1 MIIVLTLFGSSF
13 VTLVQ
18 FFDPLSQNYFTCCY
32 SILCSFWTFI
42 LAFVPFNYLPFLAP
56 ALSIYLPSA
65 SIICALKP
73 TSSRAMSPFTLALLA
88 SVALSTSCHTSY
100 SCRLPLSRSD
110 SCAPPTPFFHS
121 IHPSRNIITPLT
133 TPSSIQTS
141 SSNPVSKIQEET
153 TTHSK
158 ISNQEPISSSSSTAS
173 TKRTLSDR
181 SPQLQPFDQVSRPNR
196 KLKSH
201 NIDFIMN
208 PQATL
213 DFGPT
218 QQPTHQ
224 SPVLTVDQPLDFGL
238 PSSVP
243 DWFRPFQARLLHV
256 ESLVQENQC
265 LREELKVAQA
275 RIAELEAPQA
285 QQPQQQP
292 KPSAGTEASKQLL

>member
-1 MIIVLTLFGSSF
+1 MLTLATPPCLLIKKIFYLGQTDTSSF
-13 VTLVQ
+13 VSLIVR
-18 FFDPLSQNYFTCCY
+18 
-32 SILCSFWTFI
+32 
-42 LAFVPFNYLPFLAP
+42 
-56 ALSIYLPSA
+56 
-65 SIICALKP
+65 P
-73 TSSRAMSPFTLALLA
+73 T
-88 SVALSTSCHTSY
+88 
-100 SCRLPLSRSD
+100 
-110 SCAPPTPFFHS
+110 S

-133 TPSSIQTS
+133 TPLSVQTS

-181 SPQLQPFDQVSRPNR
+181 SPQLQPLDQVSRPNR
-196 KLKSH
+196 KIKSH

-265 LREELKVAQA
+265 LREELKAAQA

-285 QQPQQQP
+285 QQLQQQP

>member
-1 MIIVLTLFGSSF
+1 MI
-13 VTLVQ
+13 
-18 FFDPLSQNYFTCCY
+18 C
-32 SILCSFWTFI
+32 
-42 LAFVPFNYLPFLAP
+42 
-56 ALSIYLPSA
+56 
-65 SIICALKP
+65 
-73 TSSRAMSPFTLALLA
+73 
-88 SVALSTSCHTSY
+88 
-100 SCRLPLSRSD
+100 
-110 SCAPPTPFFHS
+110 S

-133 TPSSIQTS
+133 TPLSVQTS

-181 SPQLQPFDQVSRPNR
+181 SPQLQPLDQVSRPNR

-208 PQATL
+208 PNATL
-213 DFGPT
+213 DFG
-218 QQPTHQ
+218 PTHQ

-256 ESLVQENQC
+256 ESLVQENQR
-265 LREELKVAQA
+265 LREELKAAQ
-275 RIAELEAPQA
+275 APQA
-285 QQPQQQP
+285 
-292 KPSAGTEASKQLL
+292 

>member
-1 MIIVLTLFGSSF
+1 MESVNILT
-13 VTLVQ
+13 
-18 FFDPLSQNYFTCCY
+18 
-32 SILCSFWTFI
+32 
-42 LAFVPFNYLPFLAP
+42 
-56 ALSIYLPSA
+56 
-65 SIICALKP
+65 
-73 TSSRAMSPFTLALLA
+73 
-88 SVALSTSCHTSY
+88 
-100 SCRLPLSRSD
+100 
-110 SCAPPTPFFHS
+110 S

-181 SPQLQPFDQVSRPNR
+181 SPQLQPLDQVSRPNR

-208 PQATL
+208 PNATL

-265 LREELKVAQA
+265 LREELKAAQ
-275 RIAELEAPQA
+275 APQA
-285 QQPQQQP
+285 
-292 KPSAGTEASKQLL
+292 